1 VEGNKVTDDNS
12 VNATDAVDPLVLA
25 IDIGSSSVRALMYDA
40 RGRAVLGWDA
50 HRPYAT
56 ATTSDGGVEVDPRLL
71 LDLVCGCVDDVVRL
85 AVGASERISAVAC
98 DTFWHSVLGVAK
110 TGDAVT
116 PIYTWADT
124 RSGPAARELQTR
136 MDQDAVHARTGAV
149 LHSSY
154 VPAKLLWLTQTRPDL
169 VERVDYW
176 MSFGEYLYLHLFGVR
191 RVSISMASGS
201 GLLDQGS
208 CTWDSELLDELPI
221 DAGQLSPVAE
231 FSDVLTDLR
240 APYRQR
246 WSTLHQV
253 PWFLPLGDG
262 ACNNVGS
269 GGFCRDWA
277 VAMIGTSAALRVV
290 YETSKPVVPRGLWSY
305 RVDHRRVVQGGA
317 LSEGGNVFAWLTHAL
332 RVPSDAEVESELT
345 KMSPDGH
352 GLTVLPF
359 LAGER
364 SPNWNANARSAI
376 VGITLNT
383 SPIQI
388 VRACMEAIAYRI
400 ATIYDILVKTIG
412 APRGII
418 GSGAGLIRSPAWIQ
432 ITADVLGRPIAV
444 SAVPEASSRGAALLV
459 LEALG
464 VLDDLSDAPA
474 ALGTSHMPKE
484 ENTRAYRVALE
495 RQNEV
500 YRRLIG

>member
-1 VEGNKVTDDNS
+1 MTDVS
-12 VNATDAVDPLVLA
+12 TVNPTDAVDPLVLA
-25 IDIGSSSVRALMYDA
+25 IDIGTSSVRALIYDS

-50 HRPYAT
+50 HRPYS
-56 ATTSDGGVEVDPRLL
+56 TTTTPDGGVEIDARLL
-71 LDLVCGCVDDVVRL
+71 LELVCGCIDDVVRL
-85 AVGASERISAVAC
+85 AEDASERIAAVAC

-110 TGDAVT
+110 TGEVVT

-124 RSGPAARELQTR
+124 RSGPAARALQAR
-136 MDQDAVHARTGAV
+136 VDQDALHARTGAV

-154 VPAKLLWLTQTRPDL
+154 VPAKLLWLSQIRPEL
-169 VERVDYW
+169 VEHVGYW
-176 MSFGEYLYLHLFGVR
+176 MSFGEYLYLQFFGVR
-191 RVSISMASGS
+191 RVSISMASGT

-208 CTWDSELLDELPI
+208 CTWDSELLNELPI
-221 DAGQLSPVAE
+221 EAAQLSPIAE

-246 WSTLHQV
+246 WSALHHV

-277 VAMIGTSAALRVV
+277 VAMIGTSAALRIV
-290 YETSKPVVPRGLWSY
+290 YETSKVVIPRGLWSY
-305 RVDHRRVVQGGA
+305 RVDRRRVVQGGA
-317 LSEGGNVFAWLTHAL
+317 LSEGGNVFAWLSHAL
-332 RVPSDAEVESELT
+332 RVPSEAEVESELL

-364 SPNWNANARSAI
+364 SPNWNVNARSAI
-376 VGITLNT
+376 VGMTLNT

-400 ATIYDILVKTIG
+400 GAIYDILVKTIG
-412 APRGII
+412 TPRGII
-418 GSGAGLIRSPAWIQ
+418 GSGAGLIRSPAWMQ
-432 ITADVLGRPIAV
+432 ITADVLGRPMAV

-459 LEALG
+459 LEAMG
-464 VLDDLSDAPA
+464 VLGDLSNAPA
-474 ALGTSHMPKE
+474 ALATSHMPLD
-484 ENTRAYRVALE
+484 ENTRLYRAARE

-500 YRRLIG
+500 YKQLIG